1 MLYAGISI
9 GIFLFM
15 LFFQPF
21 PIRFTELNSV
31 LVFNAGFGA
40 IIFILLYLIQFLSK
54 TFRLPDMEVMSYF
67 NDFVLFL
74 LSVVAFT
81 FYLMYVG
88 RTSINFY
95 TVSKIILICIAPP
108 AILWIYR
115 IRNELK
121 QENNV
126 LNRENELLQNRLRD
140 LNETTT
146 QNIVEFYSTDT
157 ASELLKLSISDI
169 VLLKSADNYV
179 EIYYID
185 HDSIRKKLVRNT
197 LKNIEQMLRPYD
209 QFIRCHRTF
218 IIHVGHVERIH
229 LKINSSYVVLKK
241 LDERVPVS
249 RQYVLKLKEAMVVR
263 QG

>member
-1 MLYAGISI
+1 
-9 GIFLFM
+9 M

-40 IIFILLYLIQFLSK
+40 IIFILLYLIQLLSK
-54 TFRLPDMEVMSYF
+54 TFSLSDWEVMSYF
-67 NDFVLFL
+67 NGFVLFL
-74 LSVVAFT
+74 LCSVAFT

-88 RTSINFY
+88 RTAINFY
-95 TVSKIILICIAPP
+95 SVSKIILICIVPP

-121 QENNV
+121 QENDL
-126 LNRENELLQNRLRD
+126 LNRENKLLQDRL
-140 LNETTT
+140 LAINETNT
-146 QNIVEFYSTDT
+146 QNIIEFYSADT

-169 VLLKSADNYV
+169 VLIKSADNYV

-185 HDSIRKKLVRNT
+185 LGSIRKKLVRNT
-197 LKNIEQMLRPYD
+197 LKNIEQMLRPFD

-218 IIHVGHVERIH
+218 IIHVGHIERIH

-241 LDERVPVS
+241 LDERIPVS
-249 RQYVLKLKEAMVVR
+249 RQYVLKLKEAMAMR

>member
-1 MLYAGISI
+1 M

-21 PIRFTELNSV
+21 PIRFTELNNV

-40 IIFILLYLIQFLSK
+40 IVFILLYIIQLLSK

-67 NDFVLFL
+67 NGFVLFVV
-74 LSVVAFT
+74 SSVAFT

-88 RTSINFY
+88 RTAINFY
-95 TVSKIILICIAPP
+95 SVSKIILICIALP

-121 QENNV
+121 QENDS
-126 LNRENELLQNRLRD
+126 LNRENVLLQSRLRD
-140 LNETTT
+140 RNETPA
-146 QNIVEFYSTDT
+146 QNIVEFYSADS
-157 ASELLKLSISDI
+157 ASELLRLSISDI
-169 VLLKSADNYV
+169 LLIKSADNYV

-185 HDSIRKKLVRNT
+185 HDNIRKRLVRNT

-218 IIHVGHVERIH
+218 IIHVGHIERIH

-241 LDERVPVS
+241 MDERIPVS
-249 RQYVLKLKEAMVVR
+249 RPYVLKLKEAMAMR